1 MDITKEEGG
10 QIKIAAHE
18 SNPSS
23 PQSSIDEP
31 GESTPEEG
39 LVDGASK
46 ADGESEGP
54 VTLADLLGYAIFII
68 RFMRE
73 ANLRY
78 FFKYSILFTK

>member
-23 PQSSIDEP
+23 LQSSIDEP

-39 LVDGASK
+39 LVENANK
-46 ADGESEGP
+46 AEGETEGP
-54 VTLADLLGYAIFII
+54 VTLADLLGYKNFKII
-68 RFMRE
+68 NFD
-73 ANLRY
+73 
-78 FFKYSILFTK
+78 